1 MVNKSPRILVAD
13 DDLGVIAAY
22 RYVLEGDEYAKL
34 SRGRLEQLDE
44 DLFGTSNAGAGLSSL
59 RLQFVDQGEDAV
71 KAVEKAVAESDPFT
85 MIFLDVR
92 MPPGLDGYETAALIR
107 QIDPIVHIVFV
118 SGYSDYTGEDLLEVG
133 GSDQRVSI
141 MPKPVWPAQLRSI
154 TQEKCSVEGKRA

>member
-71 KAVEKAVAESDPFT
+71 PLAPGVTPGLTCHVCFSLAESLGCDA
-85 MIFLDVR
+85 DV
-92 MPPGLDGYETAALIR
+92 
-107 QIDPIVHIVFV
+107 
-118 SGYSDYTGEDLLEVG
+118 VG
-133 GSDQRVSI
+133 GDGI
-141 MPKPVWPAQLRSI
+141 HP
-154 TQEKCSVEGKRA
+154 SVRRRGGGRP